1 MIGVDPIML
10 KISQEFYHIDRVL
23 GSCYTIEQLDN
34 AQNWITQV
42 INRWDFIFEP
52 IPMRI
57 YNKRYKEIIK
67 YILSSL
73 QNKCNS
79 MKKAFKE
86 QEEKEKEPKYTKIVK
101 IRGFE

>member
-1 MIGVDPIML
+1 MQDQIPYSKVPT
-10 KISQEFYHIDRVL
+10 QEHI
-23 GSCYTIEQLDN
+23 IN

-52 IPMRI
+52 VPMRI
-57 YNKRYKEIIK
+57 YNKRYKEII
-67 YILSSL
+67 IDIVSSL

-79 MKKAFKE
+79 IRQAFKE
-86 QEEKEKEPKYTKIVK
+86 QEEKEKEPKYPKIVK